1 MYYRLKDNPD
11 LDIVPRT
18 FLFGGKAAPGYYRAK
33 TVIKFINDI
42 ADLINNDPDINGKI
56 KVVFVKNYRVSYAE
70 KMFPA
75 ADISEQISTAGK
87 EASGTGNMK
96 FMLNG
101 APTIGTYDGANVEI
115 VEEAGEE
122 NNFIFG
128 LKVEDINLI
137 YDSYN
142 PESILIEK
150 EMEVGH
156 QELLK
161 RLAEAMKS
169 LTEKEKKLFQD
180 KFVEGRTNVSIAKEM
195 GISETMVRKNL
206 KKMYEKL
213 GAALVK

>member
-1 MYYRLKDNPD
+1 MSRKFKTSQKKREDYIYYTAEGTRVVISPGEDGVTEALIETLHNFDD
-11 LDIVPRT
+11 ADVDEQRRYDYRITAHLD
-18 FLFGGKAAPGYYRAK
+18 
-33 TVIKFINDI
+33 
-42 ADLINNDPDINGKI
+42 
-56 KVVFVKNYRVSYAE
+56 SYHDGE
-70 KMFPA
+70 G
-75 ADISEQISTAGK
+75 E
-87 EASGTGNMK
+87 EASDRNK
-96 FMLNG
+96 YL
-101 APTIGTYDGANVEI
+101 AD
-115 VEEAGEE
+115 
-122 NNFIFG
+122 
-128 LKVEDINLI
+128 
-137 YDSYN
+137 DSYN

-156 QELLK
+156 QELLE